1 MRAKV
6 LRFCLGLG
14 FFEFFF
20 VWFVLVFGFF
30 HCLFV
35 QTSRVENK
43 DKMEGVKESQQEA
56 QYLFTISNS

>member
-1 MRAKV
+1 MCKS
-6 LRFCLGLG
+6 FG
-14 FFEFFF
+14 FLFLVVFFG
-20 VWFVLVFGFF
+20 WLVLVFGFF

-43 DKMEGVKESQQEA
+43 VKMEGVKESQQEA